1 MDVLL
6 TGFLTGLSLIVAI
19 GAQNAYVLRQGLA
32 RNHIFLVVLIC
43 AVSDALLIFLGIGG
57 FGTVIRQ
64 MPLVLEILRVV
75 GVGYLLL
82 FAIRSA
88 VSAFKTEVLLP
99 SEAEPK
105 SAWAVAIAV
114 LGLTYL
120 NPHVYLD
127 TVLFLGT
134 LGAQFGDSRWLFGA
148 GAAAASVLWFCTIG
162 FGARA
167 ASKLMARPIFWRVL
181 DLAIAAVMLA
191 IAFSLAFTDLS

>member
-57 FGTVIRQ
+57 FGTIIRQ

-75 GVGYLLL
+75 GVGYLLF

-88 VSAFKTEVLLP
+88 VGAFKTEVLLP

-105 SAWAVAIAV
+105 SAWAVAMAV